1 MEGIAVAFLRP
12 TVELTFSRQFL
23 EVAPVITVVHEHDL
37 AAGSFR
43 QCHQFLYRRVYT
55 ARKELAVMEDDLEIE
70 HPVEVHDKFGIKS
83 CIRGV
88 QNPVVDDDPTTPGA
102 ILPGAGAIWKMQCS
116 WHLDIDRA
124 NVRLVGVSR
133 VVAQLFWSVCV
144 PEIGE
149 TQWFSL

>member
-43 QCHQFLYRRVYT
+43 QCHQFLYRRMDT

-70 HPVEVHDKFGIKS
+70 HPIEVHDKFGIKS
-83 CIRGV
+83 CI
-88 QNPVVDDDPTTPGA
+88 
-102 ILPGAGAIWKMQCS
+102 
-116 WHLDIDRA
+116 
-124 NVRLVGVSR
+124 
-133 VVAQLFWSVCV
+133 
-144 PEIGE
+144 
-149 TQWFSL
+149 